1 MSKGCRR
8 VGETFSLRAT
18 DGDAR
23 FGRLHLAHGTVETP
37 CFMPVGTAATVKGLT
52 PRDLR
57 EAHAQIVLA
66 NTYHLWL
73 RPGLATIENAGGLHR
88 FMGWDG
94 PVLTDSGGF
103 QVFSLEGRRRLDD
116 DGVTFRSH
124 IDGSE
129 HRFTPETVVAFQ
141 ERIGVDI
148 AMVLDVC
155 VKLPAT
161 REQLEE
167 SVRLTTDWAQRSAAA
182 RTRAETE
189 LFAIVQGGLDS
200 TLRERSAREIVELD
214 LSGYAIG
221 GLSVG
226 ETREEMYATARA
238 TAALLPAGKP
248 RYLMGV
254 GTLSDLLIAVDCG
267 IDMFDCV
274 YPTRCGRNGRA
285 MTHDGEFNI
294 FNASFVNDF
303 APIDANCGCY
313 TCTTFSRAYLA
324 HLFRSKEMLGPRLL
338 SLHNV
343 YVLDELMLQARDAI
357 ASGIWQRFKNP
368 RLKQPGVK

>member
-1 MSKGCRR
+1 VFALS
-8 VGETFSLRAT
+8 AT

-23 FGRLHLAHGTVETP
+23 RATLRLTHGTVETP
-37 CFMPVGTAATVKGLT
+37 CFMPVGTAATVKALT

-73 RPGLATIENAGGLHR
+73 RPGLATIEAAGGLHR

-94 PVLTDSGGF
+94 PILTDSGGF
-103 QVFSLEGRRRLDD
+103 QVFSLEGRRHLDD
-116 DGVTFRSH
+116 GGVTFRSH

-129 HRFTPETVVAFQ
+129 HRFTPENVVAFQ
-141 ERIGVDI
+141 ERIGVDV

-167 SVRLTTDWAQRSAAA
+167 SVRLTTDWARRSAAA
-182 RTRAETE
+182 RARPETA
-189 LFAIVQGGLDS
+189 LFGIVQGGLDPA
-200 TLRERSAREIVELD
+200 LRERSVREIVELD
-214 LSGYAIG
+214 LPGYAIG

-238 TAALLPAGKP
+238 TAALLPAGGP

-254 GTLSDLLIAVDCG
+254 GTVRDLLTAVDCG

-285 MTHDGEFNI
+285 MTRDGEFNI
-294 FNASFVNDF
+294 FNAAYVNDF
-303 APIDANCGCY
+303 SPVDASCGCY

-343 YVLDELMLQARDAI
+343 YVLDELMSQARDAI
-357 ASGIWQRFKNP
+357 ASGTWQRFKAEC
-368 RLKQPGVK
+368 LKQESAT